1 MEKENTTQNNDIKLL
16 NADDIID
23 KFDLIH
29 GNKEEEEAEKCVTI
43 DFLGGALPVQKLE
56 QDELQECF
64 RIMISKDVEYG
75 ANKFIFLSIPTLQN
89 EKLFKKFKTKD
100 GAKLVER
107 IFIGNEDRKTA
118 VFNKLLNLNKINR
131 MENDSVRM
139 MRISELEKK

>member
-1 MEKENTTQNNDIKLL
+1 MKKTLIQKKIQLLNNDKEFHLFQNHL

-43 DFLGGALPVQKLE
+43 DFLGGALPVQRLE

-75 ANKFIFLSIPTLQN
+75 ANKFIFLSMPTLQN
-89 EKLFKKFKTKD
+89 DKLFKKFNTKD

-118 VFNKLLNLNKINR
+118 VFNKLLNLSTLKLLI
-131 MENDSVRM
+131 
-139 MRISELEKK
+139 

>member
-1 MEKENTTQNNDIKLL
+1 MEKENKNQNNMKLL

-29 GNKEEEEAEKCVTI
+29 GNKEEEEAEKCITI
-43 DFLGGALPVQKLE
+43 DFLGGALPVQRLE

-75 ANKFIFLSIPTLQN
+75 ANKLIFLSLPTLQN
-89 EKLFKKFKTKD
+89 DKLFKKFNTKD

-107 IFIGNEDRKTA
+107 IFIGNEDRKTS

>member
-1 MEKENTTQNNDIKLL
+1 MEKENKNQNNMKLL

-29 GNKEEEEAEKCVTI
+29 GNKEEEEAEKCITI
-43 DFLGGALPVQKLE
+43 DFLGGALPVQRLE

-75 ANKFIFLSIPTLQN
+75 ANKLIFLSLPTLQN
-89 EKLFKKFKTKD
+89 DKLFKKFNTKD

-107 IFIGNEDRKTA
+107 IFIGNG
-118 VFNKLLNLNKINR
+118 FI
-131 MENDSVRM
+131 
-139 MRISELEKK
+139 IF

>member
-1 MEKENTTQNNDIKLL
+1 MEKENTTQNDIKLL
-16 NADDIID
+16 NADDIIN

-29 GNKEEEEAEKCVTI
+29 ENKEEEEAEKCVTI

-56 QDELQECF
+56 KDELQECF

-89 EKLFKKFKTKD
+89 DKLFKKFKTKD

-107 IFIGNEDRKTA
+107 IFIGTEDRKTA

-131 MENDSVRM
+131 MENNAVRM
-139 MRISELEKK
+139 MIISELEKK